1 MKNSQTINSLY
12 REYAATQLQYAKQ
25 LTANIYLA
33 QAALPLFG
41 IGFVLAF
48 ILNNLR
54 YSHVY
59 GTWLQSHFRWQI
71 QTFVFG
77 MILGMLAIIIVF
89 QSRQLTINLPFEFEW
104 VGYAILAL
112 DIVWIYYRIIKGRLK
127 LTAEKPMYKETAV
140 KNVFE

>member
-1 MKNSQTINSLY
+1 MKNSQAINSLY

-33 QAALPLFG
+33 QASLPFFG
-41 IGFVLAF
+41 VGFLLAF

-59 GTWLQSHFRWQI
+59 GTWLQSHFRWQV
-71 QTFVFG
+71 QTFIFS
-77 MILGMLAIIIVF
+77 MIWGMLAVIIVV
-89 QSRQLTINLPFEFEW
+89 QSRQLPFNLPFDFDL

-112 DIVWIYYRIIKGRLK
+112 DIVWIYYRIIKGRLR
-127 LTAEKPMYKETAV
+127 LRSEKSMYKETAV
-140 KNVFE
+140 KDVF